1 MLEAMVVNKFVR
13 NLCNGTKNGTEKHQ
27 KENRLCCE
35 KLSGEAR
42 EQYLGKMECVSG
54 LDPYEIPTNELTSV

>member
-13 NLCNGTKNGTEKHQ
+13 NLCNETKNGTEKMEGKHQ
-27 KENRLCCE
+27 KGNRLYCE

-42 EQYLGKMECVSG
+42 EHYLEKMECVNG
-54 LDPYEIPTNELTSV
+54 